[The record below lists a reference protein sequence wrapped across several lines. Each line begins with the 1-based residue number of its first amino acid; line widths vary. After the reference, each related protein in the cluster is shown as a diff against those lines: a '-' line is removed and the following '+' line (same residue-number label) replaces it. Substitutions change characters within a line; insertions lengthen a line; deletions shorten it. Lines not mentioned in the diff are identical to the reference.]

1 MFTVYGNRTTAKFA
15 RVFGTE
21 QMTEND
27 RRVRRTR
34 RILSEAL
41 VELVLEKGYDT
52 ITVQDIL
59 DRADVGRSTFYAHY
73 RDKDALFLANFDDMR
88 EQLLASVD
96 AADPATVAAAVF
108 AHAYGNRRVYQAM
121 CGKRGGTMVHGHLH
135 RLITDLLG
143 KDLAA
148 EFYAG
153 ALLGMLAWWVDHDFR
168 HGPTKLADMYR
179 ALSSQGAKRSVGSV

>member
-1 MFTVYGNRTTAKFA
+1 VLGNRETAKSA
-15 RVFGTE
+15 RLSGTE

-41 VELVLEKGYDT
+41 VSLVLDKGYDQ

-88 EQLLASVD
+88 QRLLEAVDASVD
-96 AADPATVAAAVF
+96 PARIAAAVF
-108 AHAYGNRRVYQAM
+108 EHAYNNRRVYQAM
-121 CGKRGGTMVHGHLH
+121 CGKRGGMTVHRHLH
-135 RLITDLLG
+135 QLVTGLLG
-143 KDLAA
+143 KDVAA

-153 ALLGMLAWWVDHDFR
+153 ALLGVLVWWVDHGFR
-168 HGPTKLADMYR
+168 PGPEELAETYKQ
-179 ALSSQGAKRSVGSV
+179 LSSPAAEPSKQLA